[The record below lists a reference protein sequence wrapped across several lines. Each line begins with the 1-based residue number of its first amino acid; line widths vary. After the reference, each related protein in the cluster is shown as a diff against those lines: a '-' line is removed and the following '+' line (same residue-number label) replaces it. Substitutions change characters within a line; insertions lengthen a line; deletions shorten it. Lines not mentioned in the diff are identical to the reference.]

1 VHTPKESGHQEEE
14 GRLSTASRLAV
25 FARSFLL
32 QSVWNPRGMQNV
44 GFCFALMPVA
54 PPESERAERAAFL
67 ERHLKFFNTNP
78 TLASY
83 VLGATA
89 AAERAGRGAAEADDL
104 KRALAGPLGM
114 AGDGL
119 FWGAL
124 RPFAALVGVLGVL
137 AFPLY
142 AAAAMLAIYNVPH
155 VVLRWRGIVRGAE
168 LGGAAARDMLGPG
181 FRELVSL
188 LRAAAAV
195 IGGLIV
201 GWAIAGAGGGA
212 EWRAVVVGVYFTL
225 GVAAARLSV
234 PPTVIGIAGAIG
246 GLVLMATG
254 VAGG

>member
-1 VHTPKESGHQEEE
+1 MYAPKEGGHQEER
-14 GRLSTASRLAV
+14 RLSVSSRLAV

-44 GFCFALMPVA
+44 GFCFALMPIA
-54 PPESERAERAAFL
+54 PPRDEQLERAAFL

-78 TLASY
+78 VLASY

-124 RPFAALVGVLGVL
+124 RPFAALAGVLGVL

-142 AAAAMLAIYNVPH
+142 AAASMLVIYNVPH
-155 VVLRWRGIVRGAE
+155 VALRWRGVVRGAE
-168 LGGAAARDMLGPG
+168 LGGASARDALGPG
-181 FRELVSL
+181 LRELVAL

-195 IGGLIV
+195 IAGLIV
-201 GWAIAGAGGGA
+201 GWAVAGAGGGA
-212 EWRAVVVGVYFTL
+212 AWRSVVAGGYFTL
-225 GVAAARLSV
+225 GVTAARLGV
-234 PPTVIGIAGAIG
+234 PPTVIGVAGAIG